1 MGMVKSPFEKG
12 GFRGISRGY
21 IKSPLP
27 PLFQRGV
34 KNQSFSMDNQLRN
47 RPLDTPVQGKTYSL
61 FAEGDAS
68 EGYYAEIRRLADVFL
83 QRGPDQKRLLSL
95 IRKAGKKPFLWG
107 SKTTTADGKTL
118 QFVRETLRQS
128 LSIYTRKVSNHLK
141 SLPLAKRM
149 DSTLATT
156 EEKYHLYMLEIE
168 LVNRIYREEFKRA
181 AYKFALLAHCLRD
194 FRPGCRSVKGDFE
207 AVCRGCTEDCFI
219 RLGSV
224 LLEKYGIQPYI
235 SVEMD
240 QERLFRRLK
249 REHPSIGALGI
260 ACIPELAMGMRLC
273 LRLGIPPVGV
283 PLNANRC
290 ARWMSQA
297 HETSFNLEQ
306 LEKLL
311 R

>member
-1 MGMVKSPFEKG
+1 LVFCNLEKTL
-12 GFRGISRGY
+12 
-21 IKSPLP
+21 KALP
-27 PLFQRGV
+27 NHEKLY
-34 KNQSFSMDNQLRN
+34 
-47 RPLDTPVQGKTYSL
+47 TPVQGKTYSL
-61 FAEGDAS
+61 FAEDDDS
-68 EGYYAEIRRLADVFL
+68 ERYYAEIKRLADVFL
-83 QRGPDQKRLLSL
+83 RRCPDGKRLLGL
-95 IRKAGKKPFLWG
+95 IQKVGKKPFLLG
-107 SKTTTADGKTL
+107 LKTTGADQKTL

-128 LSIYTRKVSNHLK
+128 LSIYTQNVSNHLK
-141 SLPLAKRM
+141 GLPYAKRV

-168 LVNRIYREEFKRA
+168 LVNRIYREEFKRSE
-181 AYKFALLAHCLRD
+181 YKFALIAHCLRD
-194 FRPGCRSVKGDFE
+194 FRPGCRSVKGDIE

-224 LLEKYGIQPYI
+224 LLEKYGIKPYI

-249 REHPSIGALGI
+249 QEHPSIGALGI

-273 LRLGIPPVGV
+273 IRTGIPPVGI

-290 ARWMSQA
+290 ARWMSEA

-306 LEKLL
+306 LEELL
-311 R
+311 M